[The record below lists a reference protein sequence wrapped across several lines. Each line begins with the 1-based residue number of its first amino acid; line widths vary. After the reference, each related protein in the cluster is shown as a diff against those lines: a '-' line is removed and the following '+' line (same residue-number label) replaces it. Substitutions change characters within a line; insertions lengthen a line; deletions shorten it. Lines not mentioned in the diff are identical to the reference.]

1 MLDFGRGDSHHEAD
15 GAAPQ
20 VLIAPGL
27 LAEDAQRLTNR
38 FIQTRRADR
47 NRVLDAGMRI
57 ELSELAGAH
66 RHQEER

>member
-1 MLDFGRGDSHHEAD
+1 MLDFGRGDSHHEPG

-27 LAEDAQRLTNR
+27 LAEDAQRLTDG

-47 NRVLDAGMRI
+47 NHVLDAGMRI
-57 ELSELAGAH
+57 EV
-66 RHQEER
+66 RTRQ